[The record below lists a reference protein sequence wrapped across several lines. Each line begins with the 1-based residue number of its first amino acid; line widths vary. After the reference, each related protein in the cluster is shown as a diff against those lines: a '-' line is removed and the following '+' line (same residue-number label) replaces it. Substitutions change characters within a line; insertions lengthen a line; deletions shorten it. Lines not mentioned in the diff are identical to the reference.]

1 MRTGKIAMCLM
12 MAAVLLGAGCSGKK
26 AGGNKF
32 ELYTS
37 AVHKFSV
44 EVPSSHKNF
53 ETQTRDTTTSSGNT
67 VTTTMY
73 QSASKDMIF
82 MIAATPVN
90 IESANEKK
98 ALEAGRDAVGK
109 TGAVISKGEGVL
121 SGKPA
126 LTLRYKAVSQGM
138 DVFYSG
144 VFAYINGT
152 QYQVLFGSTDEKK
165 LDGPEAKRFFE
176 SFKALSAEEAAANEK
191 AAAPAAG
198 EPAGEFTFD
207 ALCGKLVAETK
218 ASLGSAFTA
227 DMENQTKSGCMA
239 ASDAYKSSPKAAEA
253 LTAFTKH
260 ILTACNGKAGKDWL
274 ACYGNESAAAGQAA
288 ATAALK

>member
-1 MRTGKIAMCLM
+1 MRTEKIAMCLM
-12 MAAVLLGAGCSGKK
+12 MAVFVFGAGCSGKK
-26 AGGNKF
+26 AGGNKY
-32 ELYTS
+32 EIYTS

-44 EVPSSHKNF
+44 EVPATHKNF
-53 ETQTRDTTTSSGNT
+53 ETESRDTMTSGGNT

-109 TGAVISKGEGVL
+109 TGDVISKGESTL
-121 SGKPA
+121 AGKTA

-144 VFAYINGT
+144 VFAYIDGT

-165 LDGPEAKRFFE
+165 LDGPEAKHFFE
-176 SFKALSAEEAAANEK
+176 SFKTLSGEEAAANEK
-191 AAAPAAG
+191 AAEKAAG
-198 EPAGEFTFD
+198 GSAGGFTFD

-218 ASLGSAFTA
+218 ASVGAAFTA
-227 DMENQTKSGCMA
+227 DMANQTKSGCMA
-239 ASDAYKSSPKAAEA
+239 ASDAYKSSPKAAA
-253 LTAFTKH
+253 ATTAFAKH
-260 ILTACNGKAGKDWL
+260 ILTACNGK
-274 ACYGNESAAAGQAA
+274 
-288 ATAALK
+288 